1 MCAAPAWI
9 ERAPAFVGRTICDE
23 CDMSTTITAR
33 TADLRAVF
41 ESLELFQTLSAAE
54 VSEVVGTCTVE
65 AMEAEKILF
74 EQGDESDALYI
85 VRSGTLEVSAVSP
98 LGEKV
103 VLATLGEGTVVGE
116 MSLIEGGPR
125 SATVSAID
133 EVEVL
138 KLSRASFEAMRRAG
152 SKAAYKIILGLAR
165 TVGERRRQTDERVQ
179 EVFLDPDDHID
190 AFESQLHDMLGRLRK
205 A

>member
-1 MCAAPAWI
+1 MRFAGAASSHYGLGGLATPY
-9 ERAPAFVGRTICDE
+9 E
-23 CDMSTTITAR
+23 CFMSSMITSR

-41 ESLELFQTLSAAE
+41 ESLELFQNLTPDQVGEVLGACTAASTTAGE
-54 VSEVVGTCTVE
+54 VF
-65 AMEAEKILF
+65 F

-85 VRSGTLEVSAVSP
+85 VRSGMLEVSAVSP
-98 LGEKV
+98 MGEKV
-103 VLATLGEGTVVGE
+103 VLATLGEGIVVGE

-125 SATVSAID
+125 SAIVGATSD
-133 EVEVL
+133 GEVL
-138 KLSRASFEAMRRAG
+138 KLSRASFESMRQSG
-152 SKAAYKIILGLAR
+152 SKAAYKVILGLAS

-179 EVFLDPDDHID
+179 EVFQDPDSYID

>member
-1 MCAAPAWI
+1 
-9 ERAPAFVGRTICDE
+9 
-23 CDMSTTITAR
+23 MSTTITAR

-54 VSEVVGTCTVE
+54 VSEVVGACTVE
-65 AMEAEKILF
+65 AIDAQTILF

-85 VRSGTLEVSAVSP
+85 VRRGTLEVAAVSP

-125 SATVSAID
+125 SATVSAVD
-133 EVEVL
+133 AVEVL

-179 EVFLDPDDHID
+179 EVFSDPDDHID

>member
-1 MCAAPAWI
+1 MNAPGLG
-9 ERAPAFVGRTICDE
+9 GRTLCDE
-23 CDMSTTITAR
+23 CVMSTTITAR

-41 ESLELFQTLSAAE
+41 ESLELFQTLSASE
-54 VSEVVGTCTVE
+54 VSEVVGACTAE
-65 AMEAEKILF
+65 ALEAHTLLF

-103 VLATLGEGTVVGE
+103 VLATLGQGTVVGE

-125 SATVSAID
+125 SATVSVVD

-165 TVGERRRQTDERVQ
+165 TVGERRRRTDERVE